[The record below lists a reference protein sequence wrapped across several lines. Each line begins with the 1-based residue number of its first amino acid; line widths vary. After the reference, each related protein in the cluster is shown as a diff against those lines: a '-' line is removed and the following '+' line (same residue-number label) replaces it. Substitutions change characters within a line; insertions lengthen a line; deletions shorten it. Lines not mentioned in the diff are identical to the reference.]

1 MLPYLNS
8 LASLTVLNTDFVS
21 GHSAVLRGGGGL
33 LLLGWG
39 LHYAPFYA
47 MGRVLY
53 YHHYFPAMLFN
64 SMLTGTRSWIFGPL
78 PHWGLFLNVWV

>member
-1 MLPYLNS
+1 MLPYLTS
-8 LASLTVLNTDFVS
+8 ATVLNSIFVS
-21 GHSAVLRGGGGL
+21 GHAGLLKGEGGL

-64 SMLTGTRSWIFGPL
+64 SMLTGTISWIFGLL
-78 PHWGLFLNVWV
+78 PYW